1 MSAHGRQDIL
11 SSVKFND
18 ALNIPRVEKSCYA
31 VNQII
36 DLQKIG
42 NICFGKYFHESYEFV
57 FLTEK
62 GNLKCKMQTSCTFGF
77 ARLLCARCTLS
88 LSSEQERARLRD
100 HSTPKRSRLFDEFFS
115 YSRNCHSVL
124 FDLEV
129 LDDKRDCH
137 LSWRRRLFHL
147 KADFIG
153 LCLLS
158 CRSSPAFGNGAHK
171 FRPGP
176 PLPLT
181 QRLWYLPTSITK
193 LSLH

>member
-1 MSAHGRQDIL
+1 MFPEPGVRGLADPFIWPKGPAQAGPGPAIQAQCSPSAD
-11 SSVKFND
+11 
-18 ALNIPRVEKSCYA
+18 
-31 VNQII
+31 
-36 DLQKIG
+36 
-42 NICFGKYFHESYEFV
+42 FH
-57 FLTEK
+57 
-62 GNLKCKMQTSCTFGF
+62 F
-77 ARLLCARCTLS
+77 ATLS
-88 LSSEQERARLRD
+88 AWQYFFPGYEIIHPLSDPASLMNFSHIQFIFNW
-100 HSTPKRSRLFDEFFS
+100 TP
-115 YSRNCHSVL
+115 RNCHSVL

-129 LDDKRDCH
+129 QDDKRDCH

>member
-1 MSAHGRQDIL
+1 MTGYGYIYHKGHSTTFHFTTGLPSFPRLVL
-11 SSVKFND
+11 SSV
-18 ALNIPRVEKSCYA
+18 V
-31 VNQII
+31 I
-36 DLQKIG
+36 DLIFDFHTLYRR
-42 NICFGKYFHESYEFV
+42 CGKFV
-57 FLTEK
+57 HLWLCEVALREMHTFL
-62 GNLKCKMQTSCTFGF
+62 SDP
-77 ARLLCARCTLS
+77 AS
-88 LSSEQERARLRD
+88 LMNFSHIQFILNW
-100 HSTPKRSRLFDEFFS
+100 TP
-115 YSRNCHSVL
+115 RNCHSVL

-137 LSWRRRLFHL
+137 LSRRRRLFHL